1 LIRVKESV
9 LVLGGGIAGLQ
20 VANDLAGLGFHVY
33 LVERSPSIGGRMAQ
47 LDKTFPTNDCSMC
60 ILAPKMIDCASNPE
74 ITLWTCSEM
83 LELEGDAGSFKATIK
98 RNPRYVKEELCVG
111 CMDCVE
117 GCVYKRP
124 KFANEF
130 DMGMAKRKPV
140 YRPFPQAVPSVAL
153 IDPKTC
159 IELKTGNCK
168 KTCIEACDRN
178 AIDLEQKEEI
188 VEVEVGA
195 VVLATGFD
203 PMDTSTIK
211 EYGAGRIAN
220 VVSGLEFE
228 RLLSASGPTEGHVL
242 RPADGK
248 APKKIAFIQCV
259 GSRDVRN
266 YAYCSAVCCM
276 HATKEAILANE
287 HDREVTSAIF
297 YTDLRAAGKTFQKYV
312 TRAKT
317 DYAVSY
323 IRSRPGLVEED
334 GETGDVRVVYEDTN
348 TREKRIE
355 TFDMVV
361 LCQALIAASA
371 SDMSGMLGVEL
382 DDHGFVRIED
392 ELAAPVDTSR
402 PGILAVGFATGPKDI
417 PDSVVQASA
426 AAGRVAEMLRG

>member
-1 LIRVKESV
+1 MRRSV

-83 LELEGDAGSFKATIK
+83 LELEGGAGNFKAKIRK
-98 RNPRYVKEELCVG
+98 NPRYVNEDICVG

-117 GCVYKRP
+117 GCIYKKP

-130 DMGMAKRKPV
+130 DVGLSKRKPIF
-140 YRPFPQAVPSVAL
+140 RPFPQAVPSVVL

-168 KTCIEACDRN
+168 KTCVEACDRN

-188 VEVEVGA
+188 AEIEIGA

-203 PMDTSTIK
+203 LMDIAGIK
-211 EYGAGRIAN
+211 EYGGGKIAN
-220 VVSGLEFE
+220 VVSGMEFE
-228 RLLSASGPTEGHVL
+228 RLLSASGPTEGHVK
-242 RPADGK
+242 RPSDGQ
-248 APKKIAFIQCV
+248 APKSIGFIQCV

-287 HDREVTSAIF
+287 HDREVKASIF

-312 TRAKT
+312 ARAQN
-317 DYAVSY
+317 DYHVSY
-323 IRSRPGLVEED
+323 IRSRPGLVEEV
-334 GETGDVRVVYEDTN
+334 EQTGDVKVIFEDTT
-348 TREKRIE
+348 TREKKAE
-355 TFDMVV
+355 TFDLVV
-361 LCQALIAASA
+361 LCQALIASRGN
-371 SDMSGMLGVEL
+371 DLTQVLGVEL
-382 DDHGFVRIED
+382 DLVSTPEI
-392 ELAAPVDTSR
+392 
-402 PGILAVGFATGPKDI
+402 
-417 PDSVVQASA
+417 
-426 AAGRVAEMLRG
+426 GRA

>member
-1 LIRVKESV
+1 MRTSV

-74 ITLWTCSEM
+74 ITLWTYSEM
-83 LELEGDAGSFKATIK
+83 LELEGSAGNFKAKIR
-98 RNPRYVKEELCVG
+98 RNPRYINEDLCVG

-117 GCVYKRP
+117 GCIYKKP

-130 DMGMAKRKPV
+130 DMGLSKRKPIF
-140 YRPFPQAVPSVAL
+140 RPFPQAVPSVVL
-153 IDPKTC
+153 VDPKTC

-168 KTCIEACDRN
+168 KTCIEACDRK

-188 VEVEVGA
+188 AEIEIGA

-228 RLLSASGPTEGHVL
+228 RLLSASGPTEGHVERL
-242 RPADGK
+242 SDGR
-248 APKKIAFIQCV
+248 APKKIGFIQCV

-287 HDREVTSAIF
+287 HDREVSSAIF

-312 TRAKT
+312 TRAQK
-317 DYAVSY
+317 DYAVSF

-334 GETGDVRVVYEDTN
+334 EETGDVRVIYEDTN
-348 TREKRIE
+348 SRKKRTA

-371 SDMSGMLGVEL
+371 SDLTEVLGVEL
-382 DDHGFVRIED
+382 DSQGFIRIAD
-392 ELAAPVDTSR
+392 ELSAPVDTTR

-426 AAGRVAEMLRG
+426 AAGRVAELLRG